1 MNKAIEDLDAHEG
14 EKELGCRKT
23 ARIFGVAEPTLEKT
37 SREM

>member
-14 EKELGCRKT
+14 GEELRHRKT
-23 ARIFGVAEPTLEKT
+23 ARIFGVAELSLEKT